1 MQHALVHGLIQCRTT
16 LLLLVPFSSQFPF
29 FLDLWCQTEL
39 IKVVS
44 DVSRL
49 LSFFGYK
56 FHFVT
61 PICLICL
68 QFSYLVESAEC
79 QLWAMPSPS
88 GNMLNSRHPDE
99 IPVTNTN
106 TDTDSFGTRVSY
118 EGLTEGRVGSVP
130 IQYATFVISS
140 IVSAS
145 SSRVNRLQT

>member
-1 MQHALVHGLIQCRTT
+1 
-16 LLLLVPFSSQFPF
+16 
-29 FLDLWCQTEL
+29 
-39 IKVVS
+39 
-44 DVSRL
+44 
-49 LSFFGYK
+49 
-56 FHFVT
+56 
-61 PICLICL
+61 
-68 QFSYLVESAEC
+68 
-79 QLWAMPSPS
+79 MPSPS